1 MAKNLIPDDVSQ
13 YRTQEY
19 WEWRY
24 SQDSQADAVVE
35 GDAGSVAGSGSGAE
49 AEVVAATEE

>member
-24 SQDSQADAVVE
+24 SQADAVVE
-35 GDAGSVAGSGSGAE
+35 GDAGSVSG
-49 AEVVAATEE
+49 AEVVAATAEE